1 VEREGLLRKGHGFLN
16 VRVWQ
21 KHQLYFTVA
30 SLEYTP
36 TNKTEAIA

>member
-1 VEREGLLRKGHGFLN
+1 MGFWRKYN
-16 VRVWQ
+16 AIKDVRVWQ

-36 TNKTEAIA
+36 TNKAEAIA